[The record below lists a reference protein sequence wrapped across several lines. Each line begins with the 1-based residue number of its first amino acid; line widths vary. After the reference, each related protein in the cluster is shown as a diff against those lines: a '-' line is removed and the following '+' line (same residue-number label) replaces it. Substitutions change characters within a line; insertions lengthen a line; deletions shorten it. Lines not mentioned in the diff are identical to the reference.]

1 VQRGESIENPVTGER
16 LVLRTTTADSGGELL
31 AFDLFVRA
39 DGFLVGEHVH
49 LGQEERFELVSGR
62 MYLRVGREERVLGP
76 GDTALVPPG
85 VRHCWRN
92 EGDQEFH
99 AVIELRPALRAEL
112 LFELGCR
119 LAREGKLNRRGI
131 PKNPLLAAV
140 IATEFEREIR
150 GAGALGALIAL
161 LRPLAALGRLL
172 GYRAIPDEVPP
183 AVTA

>member
-16 LVLRTTTADSGGELL
+16 LVFRTTTAESGGELL

-49 LGQEERFELVSGR
+49 LGQEERLELVSGR
-62 MYLRVGREERVLGP
+62 MYLRVGGEERVLGR
-76 GDTALVPPG
+76 GDSALVPSG
-85 VRHCWRN
+85 VRHFWRN
-92 EGDQEFH
+92 EGGQELH
-99 AVIELRPALRAEL
+99 ALVELRPALRTEL

-119 LAREGKLNRRGI
+119 LALAGRLNRRGI

-140 IATEFEREIR
+140 IAAEFEQEIR
-150 GAGALGALIAL
+150 AAGAFGALIAL

-172 GYRAIPDEVPP
+172 GYRALPDEVPRR
-183 AVTA
+183 